1 MVNFRGDSTKEN
13 NWKDVEGVAAE
24 ETFLLFRKN
33 WMELSNLFSAE
44 LLWAL
49 SSLSNC
55 CPVLFPQKVNL
66 NNVKIKTYL
75 QLPEYQKVSKR
86 WWK

>member
-33 WMELSNLFSAE
+33 WMELSNLFSAIVVS
-44 LLWAL
+44 A
-49 SSLSNC
+49 
-55 CPVLFPQKVNL
+55 NL
-66 NNVKIKTYL
+66 TL
-75 QLPEYQKVSKR
+75 QLLPHPFSTESKF
-86 WWK
+86 KQCEN